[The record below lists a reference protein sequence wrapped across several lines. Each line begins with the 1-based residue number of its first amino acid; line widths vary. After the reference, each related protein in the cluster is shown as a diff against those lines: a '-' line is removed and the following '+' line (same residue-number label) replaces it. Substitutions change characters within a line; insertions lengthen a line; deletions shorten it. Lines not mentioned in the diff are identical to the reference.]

1 MEKINAKPLQQWLVS
16 SRWFYIF
23 YVLVKGIRR
32 YILRRKKARIW
43 NSVFWLSWKKK
54 NWANDECLMIIF
66 SYFKWK
72 LSLLLYWLLFIIK
85 TQRVMEYLYANIL
98 NAYLFFVR
106 WSRCAEIL
114 TLPIPFVWL
123 FLFLCF
129 LLLRSHLFGLWCI
142 SITDVSRHLFYIQKQ
157 TL

>member
-32 YILRRKKARIW
+32 YILRRKRQGYETRC
-43 NSVFWLSWKKK
+43 FGFREKKK

-98 NAYLFFVR
+98 NAYLFFFVR

-114 TLPIPFVWL
+114 WL
-123 FLFLCF
+123 FLFLLCDSSYSFVSYFCVLTF
-129 LLLRSHLFGLWCI
+129 LVF
-142 SITDVSRHLFYIQKQ
+142 DVSL
-157 TL
+157 